1 MNNDEFEIK
10 LVVAESD
17 NFDSEERDRLARSLK
32 RELDELGAQTK
43 LAKEDAPAGTKSGEA
58 IIVGQLITQFAPLLL
73 PPTVEVLKAWLTR
86 QQNVPLEMEMKRGK
100 NSVKIKYDPKKM
112 KQADLEKLL
121 ANAMETM
128 RK

>member
-1 MNNDEFEIK
+1 M
-10 LVVAESD
+10 
-17 NFDSEERDRLARSLK
+17 RLP
-32 RELDELGAQTK
+32 AQV
-43 LAKEDAPAGTKSGEA
+43 GEA
-58 IIVGQLITQFAPLLL
+58 IIVGRSSRSLRRFCSRPPLKSSKRGS
-73 PPTVEVLKAWLTR
+73 PANKCAV
-86 QQNVPLEMEMKRGK
+86 EMEMKRGK